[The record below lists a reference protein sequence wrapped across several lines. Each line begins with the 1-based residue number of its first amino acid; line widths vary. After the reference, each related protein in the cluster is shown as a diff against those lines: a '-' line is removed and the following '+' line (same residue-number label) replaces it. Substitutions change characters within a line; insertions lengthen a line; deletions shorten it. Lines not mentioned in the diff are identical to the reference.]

1 MAFVHPQSCECMKS
15 ELDIFTVPPT
25 QTSIETGNWVEYNP
39 IATLDDGSSIE
50 FCVSG
55 SGQDYLDAAN
65 TQLYVKARILNADG
79 TAIADDAA
87 VGPINLFLHSLF
99 SDVEVSLNETP
110 VTSSNNTYAYRAYIE
125 TLLSYGATAK
135 ESQLTAQ
142 LYYKDD
148 AGAMEERNPYNNHA
162 DANKGFKRRGA
173 HTNRSHSV
181 DMIGGI
187 HSDLFFQDKYIL
199 SDVGMRI
206 RLVRNKDAFCLM
218 AAAGSTF
225 KVKILDC
232 KLYVRKVKIS
242 PSVFIAHNK
251 ALEGG
256 NAKYPI
262 RRAVCKTYT
271 IPTGNLDHTQENLF
285 TGQLPTRLVIGCVDN
300 DAFNGRYSKNPYNF
314 KHYDL
319 RQLKVYLDGQQHSLI
334 PIEPNFTAN
343 HYITAYAN
351 LFAGT
356 GKLMKDEG
364 TDIRREDFGSGYALY
379 AFDLTADLAEEG
391 HFNLMKHGNVRLDLK
406 FGTALPNTIN
416 VIAYA
421 EFESVLEIDKSRNI
435 IIDYKN

>member
-1 MAFVHPQSCECMKS
+1 
-15 ELDIFTVPPT
+15 
-25 QTSIETGNWVEYNP
+25 
-39 IATLDDGSSIE
+39 
-50 FCVSG
+50 
-55 SGQDYLDAAN
+55 
-65 TQLYVKARILNADG
+65 
-79 TAIADDAA
+79 
-87 VGPINLFLHSLF
+87 
-99 SDVEVSLNETP
+99 
-110 VTSSNNTYAYRAYIE
+110 
-125 TLLSYGATAK
+125 
-135 ESQLTAQ
+135 
-142 LYYKDD
+142 
-148 AGAMEERNPYNNHA
+148 
-162 DANKGFKRRGA
+162 
-173 HTNRSHSV
+173 
-181 DMIGGI
+181 
-187 HSDLFFQDKYIL
+187 
-199 SDVGMRI
+199 MRI

-232 KLYVRKVKIS
+232 KLYVRKVKIN
-242 PSVFIAHNK
+242 PSVLIAHNI

-334 PIEPNFTAN
+334 PIEPNFAAN

-391 HFNLMKHGNVRLDLK
+391 HFSLMKHGNVRLDLK

-435 IIDYKN
+435 IINYKN